1 MRPETVKIQFHNLSH
16 TEIATPSTPNT
27 TPDVNSTFHPLARQ
41 DCHAGDENARVTD
54 RGWPAWLA
62 VVGGFINFWAGFGKL
77 PSTGALVL
85 TGTLS
90 PGKYYQERLT

>member
-1 MRPETVKIQFHNLSH
+1 MKPETVRIQFHNLTH
-16 TEIATPSTPNT
+16 TEIATPSTPDT
-27 TPDVNSTFHPLARQ
+27 IPDINSTFHPLARQ
-41 DCHAGDENARVTD
+41 YCHTGDENVRVTD

-77 PSTGALVL
+77 LL

-90 PGKYYQERLT
+90 LGKYYQKKAHMK